1 MSLPCTSLIF
11 YGFSNMNLEESL
23 FVFRMFHT
31 FNGYF
36 NIYLHNIKNQSSSIV
51 SVYYLNNKMFSL
63 LLHVG
68 MKIAII
74 EKKTALAGYVIFL
87 LINIFYYAYYKIIY
101 CIKVNYRTVRRTQ

>member
-1 MSLPCTSLIF
+1 MHKLDFLWFLQYELRRVFIC
-11 YGFSNMNLEESL
+11 FSYVS
-23 FVFRMFHT
+23 H

-51 SVYYLNNKMFSL
+51 SVYYLNNTMFSL

-74 EKKTALAGYVIFL
+74 EEKTALAGYVFFL
-87 LINIFYYAYYKIIY
+87 LINIFYYANYKIIY
-101 CIKVNYRTVRRTQ
+101 CIIVNYRTVRRTQ